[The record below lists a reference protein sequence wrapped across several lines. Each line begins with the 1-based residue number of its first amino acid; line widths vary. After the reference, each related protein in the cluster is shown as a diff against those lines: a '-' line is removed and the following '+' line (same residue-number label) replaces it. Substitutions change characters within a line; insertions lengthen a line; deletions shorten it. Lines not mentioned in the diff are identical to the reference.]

1 MRQLVNK
8 VLFKYIILLTITLI
22 LSIASSIALHFFF
35 QNLSTSLSTQR
46 QNLQTKMDITKLLL
60 YDLFFLHTSLLEA
73 GAATTTKA
81 QREDVVNNAKLLVDS
96 IEKGMDVLTYGGN
109 YTKQI
114 SRQNTH
120 TVVLAYEKKQT
131 DNAEEALYDP
141 LKLNLE
147 QINIL
152 IEQHAINLNQRD
164 HYFAQNHPDTQQLIK
179 EIRLFNQKFATVFDS
194 LQEQLT
200 EILLQD
206 SIAYKELKQKNN
218 SDEEQYHLFEF
229 IILVMSAFIV
239 LIVMY
244 NIIVQIINLYKE
256 LENKLYIDA
265 LTKLPN
271 RFALLKELQTAENPA
286 LIIIDI
292 NAFRT
297 INEIYG
303 VDVGNEVLI
312 VFAKT
317 LSTFGQGQNLT
328 VYRISGDEFVLFKDA
343 KQINHEQCSIV
354 LEYFFKTIVNKKIYI
369 ASIEDTIYL
378 DLSAGISFEKDN
390 TLGTADIALNKAK
403 ELHQEFAFYDQSLDS
418 ISEIK
423 HGTQWKKRI
432 IDGIENDLFLPFFQ
446 PIVNRDQEIIKFEA
460 LMRLK
465 ETLDGKTTY
474 IVPYSFLD
482 IASKTRHYNEIS
494 TMVLMKSFALCAQY
508 RTTISVNLNY
518 QDILN
523 TSLHEA
529 MKQAI
534 IADDIGHLLVFEIL
548 ETENILNYKLIKN
561 FIDDFRTYG
570 VRFAIDDFGTG
581 FSNFS
586 HIFELS
592 PDFIKIDGSLIK
604 NIHNDKKS
612 YELVKAVVF
621 FSKEL
626 GIKTIA
632 EFVHC
637 KEVFDIAYKLGIDQ
651 FQGYYF
657 AEPSQTLLIS

>member
-534 IADDIGHLLVFEIL
+534 ISDDIGHLLVFEIL

-657 AEPSQTLLIS
+657 AEPNQTLLIS